1 MPSIRSILV
10 PSLCLAALLPGQRAV
25 ETEAA
30 LPEGAP
36 ASMTKIDIEG
46 LRTHAFKFASDEFGG
61 RYTGTAGQ
69 IAAAEYVATRL
80 EELGFEPLGDRQG
93 ETGRSYFQ
101 SYPVRKTYLDEDKT
115 GLRLGGEDHADGFGV
130 LASRAGDGE
139 IDVDGQ
145 LVYLGYGARG
155 ELPEQLGEGEI
166 PLVLLRT
173 RSRAGMR
180 TEAQFMMGLGAFGK
194 ARQIASRLANAGA
207 PCVLF
212 GVLHDDSGTGEMLN
226 YAGLLPGKPLL
237 QFGNDAGMA
246 GMVAG
251 MRVDVPMLFLSRAR
265 TLEALAST
273 GHAVGD
279 EDEIVAA
286 DGADAADSAA
296 RVRVAVATDADA
308 RALNV
313 CAVLRGSDEALREEA
328 VVFSAH
334 MDHMGTRVDGD
345 VFNGADDN
353 ASGSAAFL
361 EVAEAFAAGERPRRS
376 VIFLSVSG
384 EELGLWGSKH
394 YAENPTWDLESLVA
408 NVNID
413 MIGRVA
419 ELSGANEISITPSY
433 RHPKFSSIARGAAAL
448 ADRFGMGLTNGDQFY
463 ERSDHYNFA
472 VRGVP
477 VVFFCDGEHE
487 DYHQVSDTADKLDY
501 EKIQKVARLAFWIG
515 HEVANDD
522 ERPREIGRQPSWQ
535 EDGEAAAG
543 SEGSRRGR

>member
-1 MPSIRSILV
+1 MQHFRTSLV
-10 PSLCLAALLPGQRAV
+10 SSLLFAALLPGQRASSTDA
-25 ETEAA
+25 E
-30 LPEGAP
+30 LPDGAP
-36 ASMTKIDIEG
+36 AAMSKIDIDG
-46 LRTHAFKFASDEFGG
+46 LRTHAFRFASDEFGG
-61 RYTGTAGQ
+61 RYTGTKGQ
-69 IAAAEYVATRL
+69 VMAAEYVATRL
-80 EELGFEPLGDRQG
+80 EELGFEPLGDAKG
-93 ETGRSYFQ
+93 ESGRSYFQ
-101 SYPVRKTYLDEDKT
+101 SYPVVKTYLDEAKT
-115 GLRLGGEDHADGFGV
+115 GLSLGGEDHADGFGV

-139 IDVDGQ
+139 IDVEGKI
-145 LVYLGYGARG
+145 VYLGYGARG

-194 ARQIASRLANAGA
+194 ARQIAARLVQAGA

-237 QFGNDAGMA
+237 KFGNDAGMA
-246 GMVAG
+246 GMVAQ
-251 MRVDVPMLFLSRAR
+251 MRVDVPMIFLSRAR
-265 TLEALAST
+265 TLAALAAA
-273 GHAVGD
+273 GREVGADDEVVAV
-279 EDEIVAA
+279 
-286 DGADAADSAA
+286 DGADEADAKA
-296 RVRVAVATDADA
+296 RVRVAVVTDEDA

-313 CAVLRGSDEALREEA
+313 CAVLRGSDETLRDEA

-361 EVAEAFAAGERPRRS
+361 EVAEAFASGERPRRS

-394 YAENPTWDLESLVA
+394 YAENPTWDVESLVA

-413 MIGRVA
+413 MIGRIA

-433 RHPKFSSIARGAAAL
+433 RHPKFSSIARGAAGL
-448 ADRFGMGLTNGDQFY
+448 AERFGMGLTNGDQFY

-501 EKIQKVARLAFWIG
+501 EKIQKVARLAYWIG

-522 ERPREIGRQPSWQ
+522 ERPVEIGRQPSWL
-535 EDGEAAAG
+535 EGAEAQPEP
-543 SEGSRRGR
+543 EGTRRRR

>member
-1 MPSIRSILV
+1 MPSLRSTLL
-10 PSLCLAALLPGQRAV
+10 SCLFLAALVRGQSA
-25 ETEAA
+25 TPPDAP

-36 ASMTKIDIEG
+36 AAMSKIDIEG
-46 LRTHAFKFASDEFGG
+46 LRQHAFRFASDEFGG

-69 IAAAEYVATRL
+69 VAAAEYVASRL
-80 EELGFEPLGDRQG
+80 EELGFEPLGDKVG
-93 ETGRSYFQ
+93 DAGRSFFQ
-101 SYPVRKTYLDEDKT
+101 SYPVKKTYLDRENT
-115 GLRLGGEDHADGFGV
+115 GLRIGGEDFADGFGV
-130 LASRAGDGE
+130 LASRAGDGA
-139 IDVDGQ
+139 IDVDGKI
-145 LVYLGYGARG
+145 VYLGYGARG
-155 ELPEQLGEGEI
+155 ELPETLGDGEI

-194 ARQIASRLANAGA
+194 ARQIASRLVQAGA

-237 QFGNDAGMA
+237 QFGSDAGMA
-246 GMVAG
+246 GMVAQ
-251 MRVDVPMLFLSRAR
+251 MRVDVPMIFLSRAR
-265 TLEALAST
+265 TLAALASA
-273 GHAVGD
+273 GRAVGADD
-279 EDEIVAA
+279 EVVAA
-286 DGADAADSAA
+286 EGADDADPSA
-296 RVRVAVATDADA
+296 RVRIAVATDEDA
-308 RALNV
+308 KALNV
-313 CAVLRGSDEALREEA
+313 CGVLRGSDETLRDEA

-394 YAENPTWDLESLVA
+394 YAENPTWNVESLVA

-433 RHPKFSSIARGAAAL
+433 RHPKFSSIARGAAGL
-448 ADRFGMGLTNGDQFY
+448 AERFGMGLTNGDQFY

-487 DYHQVSDTADKLDY
+487 DYHQVTDTADKLDY
-501 EKIQKVARLAFWIG
+501 EKIQKVARLAYWIG
-515 HEVANDD
+515 EVVANDD
-522 ERPREIGRQPSWQ
+522 ERPREIGRQPSWL
-535 EDGEAAAG
+535 EAGEEAAEPASG
-543 SEGSRRGR
+543 RRGR

>member
-1 MPSIRSILV
+1 MPSIRTILV
-10 PSLCLAALLPGQRAV
+10 PSLLLAALLPGQRAA
-25 ETEAA
+25 TAGSD

-36 ASMTKIDIEG
+36 AAMSKIDIEG
-46 LRTHAFKFASDEFGG
+46 LRTHAFRFASDEFGG

-69 IAAAEYVATRL
+69 VMAAEYVASRL

-93 ETGRSYFQ
+93 EDGRSYFQ
-101 SYPVRKTYLDEDKT
+101 SYPVRKTYLDESKT
-115 GLRLGGEDHADGFGV
+115 GLRIGGEEHADGFGV

-139 IDVDGQ
+139 IDVEGKI
-145 LVYLGYGARG
+145 VYLGYGART

-173 RSRAGMR
+173 RSRAAMK

-194 ARQIASRLANAGA
+194 ARQIASRLVQAGA

-237 QFGNDAGMA
+237 QFGGDSGMA
-246 GMVAG
+246 GMVAQ
-251 MRVDVPMLFLSRAR
+251 MRVDVPMVFLSRAR
-265 TLEALAST
+265 TVAALAAAGQS
-273 GHAVGD
+273 VGD
-279 EDEIVAA
+279 DGEVVAIEGASDEDA
-286 DGADAADSAA
+286 AA
-296 RVRVAVATDADA
+296 RVRIAVATDPDA
-308 RALNV
+308 KALNV
-313 CAVLRGSDEALREEA
+313 CAVLRGSDEALRDEA

-394 YAENPTWDLESLVA
+394 YAENPTWDVESLVA

-413 MIGRVA
+413 MIGRIA
-419 ELSGANEISITPSY
+419 ELSGANEISITPSH
-433 RHPKFSSIARGAAAL
+433 RHPKFSSIARGAAGL
-448 ADRFGMGLTNGDQFY
+448 AERFGMGLTNGDQFY

-501 EKIQKVARLAFWIG
+501 EKIQKVARLAYWIG
-515 HEVANDD
+515 DQVANDD
-522 ERPREIGRQPSWQ
+522 ERPREIGRQESWL
-535 EDGEAAAG
+535 EGSEAGSAAG
-543 SEGSRRGR
+543 GGRRGR

>member
-1 MPSIRSILV
+1 MPSLQSTFV
-10 PSLCLAALLPGQRAV
+10 PFLFLNALLPGQRAADAD
-25 ETEAA
+25 AA

-36 ASMTKIDIEG
+36 AAMARIDIEG
-46 LRTHAFKFASDEFGG
+46 LRAHAFHFASDELGG

-69 IAAAEYVATRL
+69 VAAAEYVASRL
-80 EELGFEPLGDRQG
+80 EELGFEPMGDPKG
-93 ETGRSYFQ
+93 EEGRSYFQ
-101 SYPVRKTYLDEDKT
+101 AYPVQKTYLDTDNT
-115 GLRLGGEDHADGFGV
+115 GLDLGGEEYGDGFGV
-130 LASRAGDGE
+130 LASRAGDGA
-139 IDVDGQ
+139 IDVDGKI
-145 LVYLGYGARG
+145 VYLGYGARG

-194 ARQIASRLANAGA
+194 ARQIAARLVQAGA

-246 GMVAG
+246 GMVAQ
-251 MRVDVPMLFLSRAR
+251 MRVDVPMVFLSRAR
-265 TLEALAST
+265 TLAALAST
-273 GHAVGD
+273 GHAVGADD
-279 EDEIVAA
+279 EVVATEE
-286 DGADAADSAA
+286 GGEVDASA
-296 RVRVAVATDADA
+296 RVRIAVVTDADA

-313 CAVLRGSDEALREEA
+313 CGVLRGSDETLRDEA

-394 YAENPTWDLESLVA
+394 YSENPTWDVESLVA

-419 ELSGANEISITPSY
+419 ELSGANEISITPSF
-433 RHPKFSSIARGAAAL
+433 RHPKFSSIARGAAGL
-448 ADRFGMGLTNGDQFY
+448 AARFGMGLTNGDQFY

-472 VRGVP
+472 VKGVP

-487 DYHQVSDTADKLDY
+487 DYHQVTDTADKLDY
-501 EKIQKVARLAFWIG
+501 EKIQKVARLAYWIG

-522 ERPREIGRQPSWQ
+522 ERPREIGRQASWV
-535 EDGEAAAG
+535 EGGDEAAEADSG
-543 SEGSRRGR
+543 RRGR